1 MVAMQWQGGVL
12 SLLDQGAYPQEEKW
26 LTCNTWEETAQAL
39 ATPAVQEEKVAAIAA
54 AYGYAQAAIAAQ
66 DKLGTDAFQ
75 AALDQAKEQ
84 LLASRP
90 GSRDVA
96 AALAFVVLYNLTNIN
111 ITERMRELAPLKVL
125 GFYDR
130 ELSAYVYRENVIL
143 TILGTALGMGMG
155 KALHQWLILTVEI
168 DLLMFGRTLRPES
181 YLWAALLTAVFSL
194 LVNLAAH
201 RKLKGLD
208 MVESLKAVE

>member
-90 GSRDVA
+90 GPGTWPPPWPSWRRPQRPTPKTP
-96 AALAFVVLYNLTNIN
+96 TNSPPFW
-111 ITERMRELAPLKVL
+111 PL
-125 GFYDR
+125 
-130 ELSAYVYRENVIL
+130 
-143 TILGTALGMGMG
+143 
-155 KALHQWLILTVEI
+155 
-168 DLLMFGRTLRPES
+168 RTP
-181 YLWAALLTAVFSL
+181 LTASRWWPTGTS
-194 LVNLAAH
+194 AAT
-201 RKLKGLD
+201 
-208 MVESLKAVE
+208 APT

>member
-26 LTCNTWEETAQAL
+26 LTCNTWGETAQAL

-75 AALDQAKEQ
+75 AALDQAKKT

-96 AALAFVVLYNLTNIN
+96 AALAFVETPPEAYTKTPTNSPPFW
-111 ITERMRELAPLKVL
+111 PL
-125 GFYDR
+125 R
-130 ELSAYVYRENVIL
+130 S
-143 TILGTALGMGMG
+143 
-155 KALHQWLILTVEI
+155 
-168 DLLMFGRTLRPES
+168 P
-181 YLWAALLTAVFSL
+181 LTASRWWPTGTS
-194 LVNLAAH
+194 AAT
-201 RKLKGLD
+201 
-208 MVESLKAVE
+208 APT

>member
-75 AALDQAKEQ
+75 AALDSGKAAVIDCVIDKDAKVH
-84 LLASRP
+84 P
-90 GSRDVA
+90 MVNGGHH
-96 AALAFVVLYNLTNIN
+96 
-111 ITERMRELAPLKVL
+111 ITEFL
-125 GFYDR
+125 
-130 ELSAYVYRENVIL
+130 LS
-143 TILGTALGMGMG
+143 
-155 KALHQWLILTVEI
+155 
-168 DLLMFGRTLRPES
+168 
-181 YLWAALLTAVFSL
+181 
-194 LVNLAAH
+194 
-201 RKLKGLD
+201 
-208 MVESLKAVE
+208 

>member
-66 DKLGTDAFQ
+66 HKLGTDAFQ

-90 GSRDVA
+90 GRS
-96 AALAFVVLYNLTNIN
+96 
-111 ITERMRELAPLKVL
+111 
-125 GFYDR
+125 G
-130 ELSAYVYRENVIL
+130 
-143 TILGTALGMGMG
+143 
-155 KALHQWLILTVEI
+155 
-168 DLLMFGRTLRPES
+168 
-181 YLWAALLTAVFSL
+181 
-194 LVNLAAH
+194 
-201 RKLKGLD
+201 
-208 MVESLKAVE
+208 